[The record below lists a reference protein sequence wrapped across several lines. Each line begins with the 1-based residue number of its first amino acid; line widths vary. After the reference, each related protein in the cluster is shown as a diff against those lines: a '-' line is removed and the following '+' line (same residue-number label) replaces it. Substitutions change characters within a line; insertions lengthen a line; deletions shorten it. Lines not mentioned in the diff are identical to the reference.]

1 MLSIWTVGCIV
12 ALYLGLLFLLAFW
25 GDKHLRDNQQHPV
38 LYSLGLGVHCTSWA
52 FFGTTAQA
60 AQYGWAVVPT
70 YAGIILTMA
79 FAFPVVLRIA
89 RLCQRHNVSSLADL
103 IGLRYQHS
111 HTLAG
116 LITILSFIGVI
127 PYIALQ
133 LDAIT
138 ESINLLTP
146 TTQDSSRTV
155 GFYVAALMALFAIL
169 FGTRTLS
176 LTDKHP
182 GLLLTIAAESLIKLA
197 GLLVVGIFVCYVLF
211 DGVLDVVAKAA
222 ADPRASQVLY
232 ADAGLWVYISHVM
245 LGVCSMFVLPRQF
258 HMNFIELN
266 GEGELR
272 TARWLFP
279 LYLLGMTV
287 FVLPIALAG
296 SLLLPASMEADAYV
310 LALPLQAD
318 NLAVSVTAF
327 IGGLSATTS
336 MVIVATLAL
345 GIMISN
351 NLITPLWLKLAL
363 KQDPH
368 NTMQARSLL
377 TIRRV
382 TVLVVLSV
390 AFWYHLNVSQSA
402 PLVKSGIIAIA
413 LLAQAFPILM
423 FGVYWRRATRQA
435 AKCALLA
442 GFVCWVMW
450 LLYPSV
456 MSSYYFNPAPT
467 DGELGLGFAY
477 SLLVNCVVFVVVAL
491 LTSRRA
497 LPVMPE
503 DNSQTGRPDLAIRIS
518 DLTALTEKVLEPEVN
533 RALIQQLSVDIN
545 KQRGGYASSSLLQR
559 AEKLIA
565 GQVGN
570 PSARILLSAIA
581 DTTQD
586 TLPELVEWV
595 EEASLSFQFNHEVLQ
610 SSVQNIE
617 QGISVLDD
625 KLCMLAWNERYVE
638 LFHYPRGFLKAGM
651 AIEELLLYN
660 AQRGLLGEVHD
671 FEREIAKR
679 IEYMKAGSRYKYV
692 RKQPDGRVIELN
704 GSPLP
709 GGGYV
714 TTYSDITE
722 YIAIQDELKSAKAE
736 LEDRVRRRTEELH
749 QAKLEADHAN
759 ESKTKFLAAA
769 GHDLMQPFNAATLF
783 AAMLAQKHSGTEQA
797 SLTEGLVNSLNSAE
811 SLLSMLL
818 DMTKLESGVLT
829 AQVSQFCLDDVLS
842 SLVREFSVIA
852 AEQGLTL
859 RYCKTR
865 LIVKSDKK
873 LLRRIAQNLLSNAI
887 RYTQHGGVL
896 IGARRQGSGKVVLCV
911 YDTGPGIAEHQQHE
925 IFNEFH
931 QLDKDNH
938 NQGLGLG
945 LTIVERISH
954 LLKHNVDL
962 HSQMGKGTVFRVTL
976 PRCAVAMEQSRK
988 AAPAVEPSG
997 QLLAGKTVL
1006 LLENDAQI
1014 TVAMTSLLSDWGAS
1028 VVSAATYAQALARCD
1043 TTPDIVLVDYHLD
1056 HGETG
1061 IEAAQCLRKQWKTP
1075 VPGIL
1080 ITANRSDGIRDE
1092 AMEADLLYLPKP
1104 VKPAALKRL
1113 IKRDVHFGNLG
1124 AESPEI

>member
-12 ALYLGLLFLLAFW
+12 AIYLGLLFLLAFW
-25 GDKHLRDNQQHPV
+25 GDKRLRDNQQHPV

-52 FFGTTAQA
+52 FFGTTTQA
-60 AQYGWAVVPT
+60 SQYGWAVVPT
-70 YAGIILTMA
+70 YAGIMLTMA

-111 HTLAG
+111 HVLAG
-116 LITILSFIGVI
+116 LITLLSFIGVI

-138 ESINLLTP
+138 ESINLITP
-146 TTQDSSRTV
+146 NTQDSSGTV

-169 FGTRTLS
+169 FGTRTLN

-182 GLLLTIAAESLIKLA
+182 GLLLTIAAESLIKLIA
-197 GLLVVGIFVCYVLF
+197 LWVVGIFVCYSLF
-211 DGVLDVVAKAA
+211 DGIFDVVSQ
-222 ADPRASQVLY
+222 ASLHPEAREVLY
-232 ADAGLWVYISHVM
+232 ADAGIWVYISHVM

-287 FVLPIALAG
+287 FILPIALAG
-296 SLLLPASMEADAYV
+296 NILLDTAVKSDSYV
-310 LALPLQAD
+310 LALPLQAE
-318 NLAVSVTAF
+318 NIAVSVTAF

-345 GIMISN
+345 GIMIAN
-351 NLITPLWLKLAL
+351 NLITPLWLKVVL
-363 KQDPH
+363 KQDPQ
-368 NTMQARSLL
+368 NSMKAKNIL
-377 TIRRV
+377 TIRRL

-423 FGVYWRRATRQA
+423 FGVYWKRATKQA
-435 AKCALLA
+435 AQCALLA
-442 GFVCWVMW
+442 GFICWLMW
-450 LLYPSV
+450 LLYPSI

-477 SLLVNCVVFVVVAL
+477 SLLVNCAVFIAVAL
-491 LTSRRA
+491 VTPASGQN
-497 LPVMPE
+497 PE
-503 DNSQTGRPDLAIRIS
+503 EIETTIAGKPDLAVRIS
-518 DLTALTEKVLEPEVN
+518 DLMALTAKVLEPEVN
-533 RALIQQLSVDIN
+533 RALINQLSVDID
-545 KQRGGYASSSLLQR
+545 KQRGGYASSSLLLR
-559 AEKLIA
+559 VEKLIA
-565 GQVGN
+565 VQVGN

-586 TLPELVEWV
+586 SLPELVEWV
-595 EEASLSFQFNHEVLQ
+595 EEASQSFQFNHEVLQ

-638 LFHYPRGFLKAGM
+638 LFNYPRGYLKTGLP
-651 AIEELLLYN
+651 IEELLKYN
-660 AQRGLLGEVHD
+660 AERGLLGKVED
-671 FEREIAKR
+671 FEQEISKR
-679 IEYMKAGSRYKYV
+679 IEYMRNGSRYKYV
-692 RKQPDGRVIELN
+692 RKQPDGRVVELN

-722 YIAIQDELKSAKAE
+722 YIAIQDELEQAKAE

-749 QAKLEADHAN
+749 DAKLEADRAN

-783 AAMLAQKHSGTEQA
+783 ASMLAQKSAGTDQA
-797 SLTEGLVNSLNSAE
+797 TLTEGLVNSLNSAE

-818 DMTKLESGVLT
+818 DMTKLESGILT
-829 AQVSQFCLDDVLS
+829 SQISQFCLDDILS

-852 AEQGLTL
+852 DKEGLSL
-859 RYCKTR
+859 RYQKTN

-887 RYTQHGGVL
+887 RYTPSGGVL
-896 IGARRQGSGKVVLCV
+896 IGARRVGSEQVALCV
-911 YDTGPGIAEHQQHE
+911 YDTGPGIPENQQHE

-931 QLDKDNH
+931 QLDSDNN

-954 LLKHNVDL
+954 LLKHQVHL
-962 HSQMGKGTVFRVTL
+962 KSAMGRGTVFYVTL
-976 PRCAVAMEQSRK
+976 PRCERALQRETLRSVTVKEPTAAV
-988 AAPAVEPSG
+988 
-997 QLLAGKTVL
+997 LAGKQVL
-1006 LLENDAQI
+1006 LLENDQQI
-1014 TVAMTSLLSDWGAS
+1014 THAMTTLLEDWGAT
-1028 VVSAATYAQALARCD
+1028 VVAAGTYAQALARCPSP
-1043 TTPDIVLVDYHLD
+1043 PDLMLVDYHLD

-1061 IEAAQCLRKQWKTP
+1061 IDVANSLREKWQVL

-1080 ITANRSDGIRDE
+1080 NTANRSDGIRDE
-1092 AMEADLLYLPKP
+1092 ALEARLLYLPKP

-1113 IKRDVHFGNLG
+1113 LKREARFLAMKDG
-1124 AESPEI
+1124 